1 MIFRIFEYSKGM
13 PDLDEA
19 LIEPIGVVT
28 SSPYQE
34 KWGTPRQGGL
44 TPDALVEI
52 NLDSVCAEKI
62 VSGLTMGQRV
72 GVLWYAHLNSASFN
86 PLKARIKPPKKLDGR
101 RTVGVF
107 ATRGVHRPS
116 SIGLSF
122 CSVVHIEAN
131 KVTVAGGDMILGT
144 PVLNIIKSSDLE
156 MHRIHAQHLRT
167 PDWINIKEVP
177 IRLSF
182 AAYIS
187 IEAIARETGEDAGK
201 MAQIVRDVLK
211 QDPRSVH
218 SLLKHVNPVYE
229 VELCLGSQGKVF
241 VIYRHSVMGE
251 VEVIFLTKDRIVT
264 EHRGRTEQWLDRLVE
279 KVPFI
284 G

>member
-1 MIFRIFEYSKGM
+1 M
-13 PDLDEA
+13 PDLDEV

-28 SSPYQE
+28 SSVYQE

-52 NLDSVCAEKI
+52 TLDSVCANRI
-62 VSGLTMGQRV
+62 VSDLTVGQRV

-86 PLKARIKPPKKLDGR
+86 PLKARIKPPKKLEGR

-122 CSVVHIEAN
+122 CSVAHIEAS

-144 PVLNIIKSSDLE
+144 PVLNMIKSSDLG
-156 MHRIHAQHLRT
+156 MHRMNPQNLRT
-167 PDWINIKEVP
+167 PDWINVKEVP
-177 IRLSF
+177 IRLSL
-182 AAYIS
+182 AAFTS
-187 IEAIARETGEDAGK
+187 IEAIARDAGEDPGK
-201 MAQIVRDVLK
+201 MAQIVRNVLK

-218 SLLKHVNPVYE
+218 SVLKHVNPVYE
-229 VELCLGSQGKVF
+229 VELSLGSQGEVF

-251 VEVIFLTKDRIVT
+251 VEVIFVTKDRLVA
-264 EHRGRTEQWLDRLVE
+264 EHRGRTELWLDRLVE

-284 G
+284 R